1 MQDNEEKQ
9 LYAAL
14 KSYASLTESTDGETM
29 KNFAKHV
36 VSVVVEAEGETEKV
50 EHKLKDKHSCGQC
63 DSYKEEIT
71 KLLATVTEIVK
82 KQEEDR
88 QNNNLN
94 DAETKAKIQ
103 TLVEHNDKMAAEIES
118 LKANVEETTGD
129 NKLIKHVLDIKQGE
143 WTKVY
148 QKKISREE
156 EKSATTGNSIINQNR
171 FQYLSFEDIANNIP
185 NLEEYEIEQTSNSV
199 NRQMSTYRERNR
211 RKYENSKV
219 NPKAKKISKKTQRH
233 STDKDNSTISTPR
246 TQGRQEKS
254 VLVIG
259 DSMVKNIDDRK
270 LERAA
275 RAKTV
280 CHSYSGATVKQIEEK
295 IDQYWNENQQYEK
308 VILHVGTNDLARQE
322 PNEVAE
328 NMEALVSKMKTHA
341 KEIAVSSVV
350 KRYDNKVKPSSIMQY
365 NNLSH
370 ELCIKH
376 KIAYIDNNCIDKPLL
391 NRSNL
396 HLNRNGDKALGSA
409 FCAYLKP
416 KTATRMPVSSTMN
429 SENFFWPAQRHQMRD
444 WTKYLRYVH
453 QVLHQ

>member
-1 MQDNEEKQ
+1 M
-9 LYAAL
+9 
-14 KSYASLTESTDGETM
+14 
-29 KNFAKHV
+29 
-36 VSVVVEAEGETEKV
+36 
-50 EHKLKDKHSCGQC
+50 
-63 DSYKEEIT
+63 
-71 KLLATVTEIVK
+71 
-82 KQEEDR
+82 
-88 QNNNLN
+88 
-94 DAETKAKIQ
+94 
-103 TLVEHNDKMAAEIES
+103 
-118 LKANVEETTGD
+118 
-129 NKLIKHVLDIKQGE
+129 
-143 WTKVY
+143 
-148 QKKISREE
+148 
-156 EKSATTGNSIINQNR
+156 
-171 FQYLSFEDIANNIP
+171 
-185 NLEEYEIEQTSNSV
+185 
-199 NRQMSTYRERNR
+199 
-211 RKYENSKV
+211 
-219 NPKAKKISKKTQRH
+219 
-233 STDKDNSTISTPR
+233 
-246 TQGRQEKS
+246 
-254 VLVIG
+254 
-259 DSMVKNIDDRK
+259 
-270 LERAA
+270 
-275 RAKTV
+275 
-280 CHSYSGATVKQIEEK
+280 KQIEEK

-308 VILHVGTNDLARQE
+308 VILHVGTNGLARQE

-376 KIAYIDNNCIDKPLL
+376 KIACIDNNCIDKPLL